1 MMKSFSQHAYDRDHE
16 LALMEDFM
24 REGVNDPGI
33 FKAFFTAGGPGSG
46 KSYVAGRVGAGKV
59 SPYGLKIVNS
69 DNQYEK
75 LLKDAGMAMN
85 PENIFS
91 PKGQEIRGRAKALT
105 KRQQAGYIQGRL
117 GLLID
122 GTGKDYAKI
131 KKMSDSL
138 KNIGYDTYMMFVNTS
153 LDTAQER
160 NKMRERKLEEAE
172 VKKMWNAVQKNLGK
186 FQRYFGRE
194 NFILIDNN
202 HADEKVFDK
211 VYVEIGKLIDKE
223 PTRRAAHAWM
233 KSQRIGG

>member
-1 MMKSFSQHAYDRDHE
+1 
-16 LALMEDFM
+16 
-24 REGVNDPGI
+24 
-33 FKAFFTAGGPGSG
+33 
-46 KSYVAGRVGAGKV
+46 
-59 SPYGLKIVNS
+59 
-69 DNQYEK
+69 
-75 LLKDAGMAMN
+75 MN

-105 KRQQAGYIQGRL
+105 KKQQAGFIQGRL

-122 GTGKDYAKI
+122 GTGKDYTKI

-138 KNIGYDTYMMFVNTS
+138 RKIGYDTYMMFVNTS